1 MRWSCKIFKKCFYS
15 DTKQKVTN
23 LQLDFNWT
31 LSIIRFYVSSNA
43 ATFWCISAQFANY
56 FNVKSY
62 IFGGRDWKDL
72 STYLWKKTQT
82 KSIVFLHFSSS
93 FFTSIVII
101 MRFKLFFAI
110 LLESYEPFQICGYF
124 RLKLRNRRF
133 SNLWQTFQHKNQ
145 CSVS

>member
-82 KSIVFLHFSSS
+82 KSIVFFA
-93 FFTSIVII
+93 FFLFIFHIDRDNNAIQAFFRDIVRVIWT
-101 MRFKLFFAI
+101 
-110 LLESYEPFQICGYF
+110 
-124 RLKLRNRRF
+124 F
-133 SNLWQTFQHKNQ
+133 SNLWLFTFEAQKQTVLKLVAN
-145 CSVS
+145 VPA